1 MESLSLVFVT
11 SFFVGMSGALTPG
24 PVLLVTITETA
35 RRGFMAG
42 PAIALG
48 HGLLELVTVVLLTL
62 GLSQVLR
69 VGMVPGLVGLL
80 GGAFLLWMA
89 YGMLRGAARLSLSN
103 VLMERKSGLAVGPV
117 VAGITASLA
126 NPYWLVWWATVG
138 ASFIVNTL
146 SFGFLGVASF
156 YVGHVSADLVWL
168 SFVAGL
174 ITTGRRLMT
183 DSVYRGIIVACAIF
197 LVALGLFFMLSGAA
211 TIMGLE
217 LISLAQTRQ

>member
-1 MESLSLVFVT
+1 MESLLLVFLT

-62 GLSQVLR
+62 GVSQILR
-69 VGMVPGLVGLL
+69 VGIVPGLVGLL

-89 YGMLRGAARLSLSN
+89 HGMLRGVGHLSLSN
-103 VLMERKSGLAVGPV
+103 VLLERGSSLAAGPV

-138 ASFIVNTL
+138 ASFIVNTT

-168 SFVAGL
+168 TFVAGL

-183 DSVYRGIIVACAIF
+183 DAVYRGIIVVCALF

-217 LISLAQTRQ
+217 LISLAQT